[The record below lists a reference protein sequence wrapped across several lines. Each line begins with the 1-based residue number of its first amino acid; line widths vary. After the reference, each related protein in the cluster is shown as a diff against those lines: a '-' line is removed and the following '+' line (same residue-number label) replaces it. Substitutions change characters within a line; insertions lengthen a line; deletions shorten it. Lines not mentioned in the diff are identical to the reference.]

1 MIQGTPFGTYKALI
15 DPVAQGETHPMYKAF
30 EMLGY
35 DAETLGNHEFNL
47 WPRIFWIAWLRPL
60 RLTLSMLMC
69 AMLRQVTTI
78 TIPIRLLIR
87 PLPILMANR

>member
-35 DAETLGNHEFNL
+35 DAETLGNHEFNYGL
-47 WPRIFWIAWLRPL
+47 EFLDRMVKTARINIINALSQQHQHLRYQQFGNLHFPR
-60 RLTLSMLMC
+60 S
-69 AMLRQVTTI
+69 
-78 TIPIRLLIR
+78 
-87 PLPILMANR
+87 